1 MAKREVSL
9 GVVEVLYTEF
19 DLDIVASKNVC
30 HKKYHYVSIGYHAE
44 LAVFVRILAAK
55 NRRDVEQVQIYVT
68 DHLHNS
74 LVGKEPVVVTGAH
87 GVRKFL
93 RRFLNGVQ
101 RRHKQPR
108 VRNKNSL
115 AA

>member
-9 GVVEVLYTEF
+9 EVVEVVYTEF
-19 DLDIVASKNVC
+19 NLDIMP
-30 HKKYHYVSIGYHAE
+30 HKGINGRKYHFISIGYHPS
-44 LAVFVRILAAK
+44 LAVFVRISAAK
-55 NRRDVEQVQIYVT
+55 NRRDTEHVEIHVT

-74 LVGKEPVVVTGAH
+74 LVGKNPVVVTGAH

-93 RRFLNGVQ
+93 RRFFNGAQ
-101 RRHKQPR
+101 HR
-108 VRNKNSL
+108 VHRQSL

>member
-9 GVVEVLYTEF
+9 EVVEVVYTEF
-19 DLDIVASKNVC
+19 DLDIVASKNVFN
-30 HKKYHYVSIGYHAE
+30 KKYHYVSIGYHPK
-44 LAVFVRILAAK
+44 LAVFVRISAAK
-55 NRRDVEQVQIYVT
+55 NRRDAEQVQIFVT

-74 LVGKEPVVVTGAH
+74 LVGKDPVIVTGAH

-101 RRHKQPR
+101 RQHKNPR
-108 VRNKNSL
+108 ARKHSL